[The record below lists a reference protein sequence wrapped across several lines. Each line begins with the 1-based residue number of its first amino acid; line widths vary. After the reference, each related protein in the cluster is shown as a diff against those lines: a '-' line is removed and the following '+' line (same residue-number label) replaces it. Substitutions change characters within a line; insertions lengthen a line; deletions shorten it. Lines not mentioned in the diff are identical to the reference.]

1 MDLHLT
7 GKVFIVTGGAKGIGR
22 AICELLSI
30 EGAIPVIA
38 DKDEAAGKDLSKKL
52 NQAHFISVDL
62 SSNDACRKAVE
73 ETVSKYGRLDGIV
86 NNAGRNDGVGLEKG
100 TPGKFLQ
107 SIENNVGHFYY
118 MVHYALE
125 HLKKSKGS
133 VVNIGSKVSL
143 TGQGNTSGYA
153 AAKGAVLALTREW
166 AVELLPWSVRVNAVL
181 PAEVWTPLYESW
193 ISTFKDPE
201 EKKRQIESKIPLEN
215 RMTTPQEIADT
226 VVFLLS
232 DRASHVTGQWLS
244 VDGGYL
250 HLDRSIS
257 LKNIFGENSN
267 VIKNNDTV
275 DR

>member
-7 GKVFIVTGGAKGIGR
+7 NKVFIVTGGAKGIGR
-22 AICELLSI
+22 AIAELLSG
-30 EGAIPVIA
+30 EGAISIIV
-38 DKDEAAGKDLSKKL
+38 DKDEAAGKELSAKL
-52 NQAHFISVDL
+52 KGSHFIEVDL
-62 SSNDACRKAVE
+62 GDQEACRKAVD
-73 ETVSKYGRLDGIV
+73 ETINKFKRLDGIV

-100 TPGKFLQ
+100 TPAAFRQ
-107 SIENNVGHFYY
+107 SLESNVGHFYY
-118 MVHYALE
+118 MVHYALPY
-125 HLKKSKGS
+125 LKTTKGS
-133 VVNIGSKVSL
+133 VVNIASKVAL

-166 AVELLPWSVRVNAVL
+166 AVELLPYSIRVNAVL

-193 ISTFKDPE
+193 ISTFDNPQ
-201 EKKRQIESKIPLEN
+201 EKKLQIESKIPLGH

-250 HLDRSIS
+250 NLDRSIS
-257 LKNIFGENSN
+257 
-267 VIKNNDTV
+267 
-275 DR
+275 

>member
-1 MDLHLT
+1 MDLHLRE
-7 GKVFIVTGGAKGIGR
+7 KVFIVTGGAKGIGR
-22 AICELLSI
+22 AICELLTA
-30 EGAIPVIA
+30 EGAIAVVA
-38 DKDEAAGKDLSKKL
+38 DKDEVAGK
-52 NQAHFISVDL
+52 QFPHFIHVDL
-62 SSNDACRKAVE
+62 GNKDACRAAVDQ
-73 ETVSKYGRLDGIV
+73 TIKKYSRLDGIV

-100 TPGKFLQ
+100 TPEKFLQ
-107 SIENNVGHFYY
+107 SIESNVGHFYY
-118 MVHYALE
+118 MVHYALD

-133 VVNIGSKVSL
+133 IVNIGSKVSL

-166 AVELLPWSVRVNAVL
+166 AVELLPYSIRVNAVL

-193 ISTFKDPE
+193 ISTFKNPE
-201 EKKRQIESKIPLEN
+201 EKKKQIESKIPFEN

-257 LKNIFGENSN
+257 
-267 VIKNNDTV
+267 
-275 DR
+275 

>member
-1 MDLHLT
+1 MDLHLRN
-7 GKVFIVTGGAKGIGR
+7 KVFIVTGGAKGIGR
-22 AICELLSI
+22 AICELLTA
-30 EGAIPVIA
+30 EGAIAVIA
-38 DKDEAAGKDLSKKL
+38 DKDEPAGKDLSKNL
-52 NQAHFISVDL
+52 TRSHFISVDL
-62 SSNDACRKAVE
+62 GSADACRKAVD
-73 ETVSKYGRLDGIV
+73 ETVAKYGQLDGIV
-86 NNAGRNDGVGLEKG
+86 NNAGRNDGVGLERG
-100 TPGKFLQ
+100 TPEKFRQ
-107 SIENNVGHFYY
+107 SVESNVGHFYY
-118 MVHYALE
+118 MVHYAVE

-166 AVELLPWSVRVNAVL
+166 AVELLPYSIRVNAVL

-193 ISTFKDPE
+193 IATFKNPE
-201 EKKRQIESKIPLEN
+201 EKKKQIESKIPLEK

-257 LKNIFGENSN
+257 
-267 VIKNNDTV
+267 
-275 DR
+275 

>member
-1 MDLHLT
+1 MDLHLSQ
-7 GKVFIVTGGAKGIGR
+7 KVFIVTGGAKGIGR
-22 AICELLSI
+22 AICELLTG
-30 EGAIPVIA
+30 EGAIAVIA
-38 DKDEAAGKDLSKKL
+38 DKDDVAGKELSKKL
-52 NQAHFISVDL
+52 NKSHFISVDL
-62 SSNDACRKAVE
+62 GSQDACRKAVE
-73 ETVSKYGRLDGIV
+73 ETVKKYGRLDGVV

-100 TPGKFLQ
+100 SPEKFLQ
-107 SIENNVGHFYY
+107 SVESNVGHFYY

-166 AVELLPWSVRVNAVL
+166 AVELLPYSIRVNAVL

-193 ISTFKDPE
+193 ISTFKNPE
-201 EKKRQIESKIPLEN
+201 EKKRQIESKIPFEN

-250 HLDRSIS
+250 NLDRSIS
-257 LKNIFGENSN
+257 Q
-267 VIKNNDTV
+267 
-275 DR
+275 

>member
-1 MDLHLT
+1 MDLHLSQ
-7 GKVFIVTGGAKGIGR
+7 KVFIVTGGAKGIGR
-22 AICELLSI
+22 AICELLSA
-30 EGAIPVIA
+30 EGAVPVVV
-38 DKDEAAGKDLSKKL
+38 DKDDSAGKDLSKAL
-52 NQAHFISVDL
+52 PRSHFISVDL
-62 SSNDACRKAVE
+62 SDKDLCRQAVE
-73 ETVSKYGRLDGIV
+73 ETVNKYGHLDGIV

-100 TPGKFLQ
+100 SPEKFLQ

-118 MVHYALE
+118 MAHYALP
-125 HLKKSKGS
+125 HLKTSKGS
-133 VVNIGSKVSL
+133 IVNIGSKVSL
-143 TGQGNTSGYA
+143 SGQGNTSGYA

-166 AVELLPWSVRVNAVL
+166 AVELLPYSIRVNTVL

-201 EKKRQIESKIPLEN
+201 EKKRQIENKIPLER

-257 LKNIFGENSN
+257 
-267 VIKNNDTV
+267 
-275 DR
+275 

>member
-1 MDLHLT
+1 MDLHLKD
-7 GKVFIVTGGAKGIGR
+7 KVFIVTGGAKGIGR
-22 AICELLSI
+22 AICDTLAQ
-30 EGAIPVIA
+30 EGAIAVAA
-38 DKDEAAGKDLSKKL
+38 DKDEVAGKQLP
-52 NQAHFISVDL
+52 HFIHVDL
-62 SSNDACRKAVE
+62 SDKDACREAINTTIK
-73 ETVSKYGRLDGIV
+73 KYSRLDGIV

-100 TPGKFLQ
+100 TPEKFLQ
-107 SIENNVGHFYY
+107 SLESNVSHFYNL
-118 MVHYALE
+118 VHYALE
-125 HLKKSKGS
+125 HLKKSKGGI
-133 VVNIGSKVSL
+133 VNIGSKVSL

-166 AVELLPWSVRVNAVL
+166 AVELLPYSIRVNAVL

-201 EKKRQIESKIPLEN
+201 GKKKQIESKIPLEH

-257 LKNIFGENSN
+257 
-267 VIKNNDTV
+267 
-275 DR
+275 